1 MNEEAD
7 EPELILEAY
16 MEQTLSEVNALEL
29 LKGNIINTKEL
40 VSLKMD
46 IIRNRLLYV
55 NTLVR
60 VFSLYIATAS
70 LVGSLFGM
78 NLKNDLENEED
89 VFLQVVWGTIVGCLA
104 LLVLLIIF
112 ITKSGVAPKPSNYL
126 LTTQG
131 ALHPIHTNIKLKYLN
146 SAASN
151 TLYLITIIGV
161 CVK

>member
-1 MNEEAD
+1 MANTIATSIAAARGSYVAKYIFRRND
-7 EPELILEAY
+7 WFHGCLY
-16 MEQTLSEVNALEL
+16 LSVF
-29 LKGNIINTKEL
+29 
-40 VSLKMD
+40 SF

-78 NLKNDLENEED
+78 NLKNNLENEED

-112 ITKSGVAPKPSNYL
+112 ITKSGVAPKPRMQL
-126 LTTQG
+126 L
-131 ALHPIHTNIKLKYLN
+131 AD
-146 SAASN
+146 SAESS
-151 TLYLITIIGV
+151 TSYSY
-161 CVK
+161 